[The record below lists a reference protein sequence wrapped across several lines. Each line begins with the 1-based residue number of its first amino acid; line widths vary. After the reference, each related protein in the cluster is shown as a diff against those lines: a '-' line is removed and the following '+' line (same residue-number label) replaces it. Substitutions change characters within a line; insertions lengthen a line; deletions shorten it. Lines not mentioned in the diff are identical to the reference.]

1 MSVTSLTRIAQTA
14 GVFLLSSVLVLGFS
28 TSAHSS
34 PTTGTIPA
42 GLSGAGFK
50 DIIAAGSKLFVLNG
64 SDIKVIDTSVSTPTV
79 STITFSTPAL
89 DGTLNRAV
97 YVEADQSVW
106 ITSYNMGTSGIVRNG
121 GEVIR
126 IDATTNTVTH
136 RFCSR
141 NSTGTCT
148 LSADMEGLMGIATD
162 GSNVYAVM
170 QAFDDTRDGV
180 LVFDTGYRPGAAP
193 VSPSRLTNLAYTVIN
208 SGSPAS
214 PGTDSPAYPAI
225 LNNILYVFQ
234 EGPPSTNANVV
245 RYVLGSSP
253 VEQSYFNTGVAAAKY
268 AMTGPDGFVY
278 FGNADIVKRIDA
290 AGSTTTVRSAASA
303 GTIGVGFTPEDHPDG
318 RWLFTGQNGGTR
330 VLLRSSPFTEV
341 GAVSGLTNPVGVAVL
356 GDFLYLSTPPTVTR
370 ISLNPTIAALDKVLD
385 LNVASTIDAPTTGSF
400 WTSVVFSS
408 TTLPAGLTL
417 DSTTGVISGT
427 PTTIGD
433 TVVTITA
440 RDSSMFSRSSSF
452 TISVVGPP
460 APSPTG
466 SASPSP
472 SGSASPSPLEPAD
485 KTPKELPVTG
495 LGSDWTLLIGALSL
509 SMGAGLWL
517 LSRRFRNMSL

>member
-14 GVFLLSSVLVLGFS
+14 GVLLLSSVLVLGFS

-106 ITSYNMGTSGIVRNG
+106 ITSYNMGTSGVVRNG

-170 QAFDDTRDGV
+170 AIAYEENRRTSVMIARNQADLAWALARANQVHHYRSELIATV
-180 LVFDTGYRPGAAP
+180 LHGRWQAVFDCSSTSKYNFIFP
-193 VSPSRLTNLAYTVIN
+193 IN
-208 SGSPAS
+208 S
-214 PGTDSPAYPAI
+214 
-225 LNNILYVFQ
+225 
-234 EGPPSTNANVV
+234 
-245 RYVLGSSP
+245 
-253 VEQSYFNTGVAAAKY
+253 
-268 AMTGPDGFVY
+268 
-278 FGNADIVKRIDA
+278 
-290 AGSTTTVRSAASA
+290 
-303 GTIGVGFTPEDHPDG
+303 
-318 RWLFTGQNGGTR
+318 
-330 VLLRSSPFTEV
+330 
-341 GAVSGLTNPVGVAVL
+341 
-356 GDFLYLSTPPTVTR
+356 
-370 ISLNPTIAALDKVLD
+370 AAL
-385 LNVASTIDAPTTGSF
+385 
-400 WTSVVFSS
+400 
-408 TTLPAGLTL
+408 
-417 DSTTGVISGT
+417 
-427 PTTIGD
+427 
-433 TVVTITA
+433 
-440 RDSSMFSRSSSF
+440 R
-452 TISVVGPP
+452 
-460 APSPTG
+460 
-466 SASPSP
+466 
-472 SGSASPSPLEPAD
+472 
-485 KTPKELPVTG
+485 
-495 LGSDWTLLIGALSL
+495 
-509 SMGAGLWL
+509 
-517 LSRRFRNMSL
+517 